1 MDGVMDEIDKTFSPW
16 QLVQHTLSHFHHTF
30 TYFHTFIILS
40 HTFIILS
47 HTFTLSH
54 FQPVAAGSNT
64 LSRFHH
70 TLTFTL
76 SPSARGSW
84 INQITIT
91 NSIQCILLTAKLVI
105 LVILSSSWFTFTFQN
120 RSPLNGEVTYEATNW
135 SKIFSQVTKLQK
147 FSFATVQWRLICCL
161 HIIDKF
167 SGIQCEKLFRRYLSP

>member
-1 MDGVMDEIDKTFSPW
+1 MRMTFPGRGFQWMGWWTKLTRPSARGSW
-16 QLVQHTLSHFHHTF
+16 FK
-30 TYFHTFIILS
+30 
-40 HTFIILS
+40 
-47 HTFTLSH
+47 HTFTLSSYFDFH
-54 FQPVAAGSNT
+54 FQFVEAGSIT
-64 LSRFHH
+64 LSHFHH

-147 FSFATVQWRLICCL
+147 FSFATVQWRLISCL

-167 SGIQCEKLFRRYLSP
+167 SGIQCKKLFLRYLSP